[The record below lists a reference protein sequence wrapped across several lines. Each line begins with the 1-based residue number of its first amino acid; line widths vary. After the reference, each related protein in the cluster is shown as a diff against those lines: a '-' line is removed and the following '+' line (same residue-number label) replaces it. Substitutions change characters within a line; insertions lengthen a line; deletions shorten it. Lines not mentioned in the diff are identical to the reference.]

1 MRQVKRLSATG
12 TSRLTGSDNPSETR
26 NGGALGVYQGLASLF
41 VKLTSVCN
49 SAGTVWIFGL
59 MFLICADIIARAG
72 FSAPIRGVTEL
83 VGYSLVG
90 AVFLQLAHSLHVG
103 RFSKAEMFIEP
114 LARKHPITAAL
125 FQMVFSGGGVFV
137 FGLIA
142 YGTISKF
149 EEAWPDLKF
158 GVEGDFTILVWPLR
172 LIILIG
178 ATMVAVKYF
187 SLFIDHAIELRQQI
201 KRRRAEEEKEPLGLY
216 YLLILVGLFAGGWY
230 VATGDFSRVEI
241 GLFSLAGM
249 LVVIFMGIHIG
260 IGLILLGFAG
270 IWMMMGNPNVAINTV
285 KLASNEFLR
294 SFFFGVIPLF
304 VLMGLVINESDV
316 GGDTFNVARW
326 ALRKVKGGLGVA
338 TVMANAIFAA
348 ITGSSIASAAV
359 FTKIAAPHMI
369 KHGYTPTFA
378 VGTVAGSSVLG
389 MLIPPSLLLI
399 IYGFV
404 AEQSVGL
411 LFLAAVIPGIILAL
425 VMGLSIIGMAYF
437 WPSYVGQPDDSE
449 QVDLKVRDAFQMVLP
464 IIILVAAVLGGIY
477 GGFFTPVEAGAVG
490 AAGALIIALV
500 KKRLTWPK
508 LWNVLLETGHTTVS
522 VLFLILAANIYGKM
536 LALSGL
542 PQFASSAIGGSELSF
557 FWFMVFYIVLVI
569 ILGMFL
575 DAVSIMLI
583 VLPLVLP
590 IVLAFGGDLIWF
602 GIVTVIAVEMG
613 LLTPPLGIAVYVVRS
628 TITDSSIT
636 LNQIFGGAFPYV
648 VIMLA
653 VTILLI
659 AFPQLSLVLL
669 N

>member
-1 MRQVKRLSATG
+1 
-12 TSRLTGSDNPSETR
+12 
-26 NGGALGVYQGLASLF
+26 
-41 VKLTSVCN
+41 
-49 SAGTVWIFGL
+49 
-59 MFLICADIIARAG
+59 MFIICADIIARAG
-72 FSAPIRGVTEL
+72 FSAPIRGVTEV

-125 FQMVFSGGGVFV
+125 FQMAFAGGGVFV

-178 ATMVAVKYF
+178 AIMVAVKYL
-187 SLFIDHAIELRQQI
+187 SLLVDHAIELRQQI
-201 KRRRAEEEKEPLGLY
+201 RIRQSQEDKEPLGLY
-216 YLLILVGLFAGGWY
+216 YLFILVGLFAGGWY

-270 IWMMMGNPNVAINTV
+270 IWMMMGSPNVAINTV

-338 TVMANAIFAA
+338 TVVANAIFAA

-411 LFLAAVIPGIILAL
+411 LFLAAVIPGIILAFA
-425 VMGLSIIGMAYF
+425 MGISIIGMAYF
-437 WPSYVGQPDDSE
+437 WPSYVGRPNDSE
-449 QVDLKVRDAFQMVLP
+449 KVELKVGDAFQMVLP
-464 IIILVAAVLGGIY
+464 IIILVGAVLGGIY

-500 KKRLTWPK
+500 KRRMTWPK

-542 PQFASSAIGGSELSF
+542 PQFASSTIGGSELSF
-557 FWFMVFYIVLVI
+557 FWFMVFYITLVI

-590 IVLAFGGDLIWF
+590 IVQAFGGDLIWF

-628 TITDSSIT
+628 TITDASIT
-636 LNQIFGGAFPYV
+636 LNQIFKGAFPYV
-648 VIMLA
+648 LIMLA

>member
-1 MRQVKRLSATG
+1 M
-12 TSRLTGSDNPSETR
+12 
-26 NGGALGVYQGLASLF
+26 GVYQGLAGLF
-41 VKLTSVCN
+41 VRLTSITN
-49 SAGTVWIFGL
+49 SAGTIWIFGL

-72 FSAPIRGVTEL
+72 FNAPIRGVTEI
-83 VGYSLVG
+83 VGYTLIG

-103 RFSKAEMFIEP
+103 RFSRAEMFIDP
-114 LARKHPITAAL
+114 LARKHPVTASL
-125 FQMVFSGGGVFV
+125 FQMVFSAGGIFV

-142 YGTISKF
+142 FGTISKF
-149 EEAWPDLKF
+149 DEAWPDLKF

-172 LIILIG
+172 LIILVG
-178 ATMVAVKYF
+178 ASMVAVKYL
-187 SLFIDHAIELRQQI
+187 SLMIDHAIELRQQL
-201 KRRRAEEEKEPLGLY
+201 RARKLQEEKEPLGLY
-216 YLLILVGLFAGGWY
+216 YLIILIVLFAAGWY
-230 VATGDFSRVEI
+230 IATGDFSRVEI

-249 LVVIFMGIHIG
+249 FLVIFMGLHIG
-260 IGLILLGFAG
+260 LGLILLGFAG
-270 IWMMMGNPNVAINTV
+270 IWMMMGSPNIAINTV

-294 SFFFGVIPLF
+294 NFFFGVIPLF
-304 VLMGLVINESDV
+304 VLMGLVVNESDV
-316 GGDTFNVARW
+316 GGDTFDVARW

-338 TVMANAIFAA
+338 TVLANAIFAA

-411 LFLAAVIPGIILAL
+411 LFLAAVIPGIILAFA
-425 VMGLSIIGMAYF
+425 MGISIIAMAHF
-437 WPSYVGQPDDSE
+437 WPSYVGRPDDSE
-449 QVDLKVRDAFQMVLP
+449 QVDLQLGDAARMVLP
-464 IIILVAAVLGGIY
+464 ILILIAAVLGGIY
-477 GGFFTPVEAGAVG
+477 GGIFTPVEAGAVG
-490 AAGALIIALV
+490 AAGALIIAIV
-500 KKRLTWPK
+500 KRRLTWPK
-508 LWNVLLETGHTTVS
+508 LWKVLLETGHTTVS
-522 VLFLILAANIYGKM
+522 VLFLILAANIYGRM

-542 PQFASSAIGGSELSF
+542 PQFASEMVGGAELGF
-557 FWFMVFYIVLVI
+557 FGFMVLYVILVI

-575 DAVSIMLI
+575 DSISIMLI
-583 VLPLVLP
+583 ILPLVLP
-590 IVLAFGGDLIWF
+590 IVQGFGGDLVWF

-628 TITDSSIT
+628 TIADASVT
-636 LNQIFGGAFPYV
+636 LNQIFKGAFPYV

>member
-1 MRQVKRLSATG
+1 MSE
-12 TSRLTGSDNPSETR
+12 SDNPSATK
-26 NGGALGVYQGLASLF
+26 NGGALGTYQSLVGLF
-41 VKLTSVCN
+41 IKLTSLFN
-49 SAGTVWIFGL
+49 SAGSVWIFGL

-72 FSAPIRGVTEL
+72 FNAPIRGVTEI
-83 VGYSLVG
+83 VGYTLIG

-103 RFSKAEMFIEP
+103 RFSRAEMFIEP
-114 LARKHPITAAL
+114 LARKHPVTAAL
-125 FQMVFSGGGVFV
+125 FQMVFSAGGVFV

-142 YGTISKF
+142 FGTTSKF

-178 ATMVAVKYF
+178 ATMVAVKYL
-187 SLFIDHAIELRQQI
+187 SLLTDYAIDLRQHL
-201 KRRRAEEEKEPLGLY
+201 KARKSAEKKEPLGLY
-216 YLLILVGLFAGGWY
+216 YLFILVALFAAGWY
-230 VATGDFSRVEI
+230 VATGEFTRVEI

-249 LVVIFMGIHIG
+249 IVVIFMGLHIG

-270 IWMMMGNPNVAINTV
+270 IWMMMGSPNIAINTV

-294 SFFFGVIPLF
+294 NFFFGVIPLF
-304 VLMGLVINESDV
+304 VLMGLVVNESDV
-316 GGDTFNVARW
+316 GGDTFDVARW

-338 TVMANAIFAA
+338 PVAANAVFAA

-359 FTKIAAPHMI
+359 FTKLAAPHMI

-411 LFLAAVIPGIILAL
+411 LFLAAVIPGIILAIA
-425 VMGLSIIGMAYF
+425 MGLSIVAMAHF
-437 WPSYVGQPDDSE
+437 WPSYVGRPNESE
-449 QVDLKVRDAFQMVLP
+449 QVNLKIGDAAQMVFP
-464 IIILVAAVLGGIY
+464 IILLIGAVMGGIY
-477 GGFFTPVEAGAVG
+477 GGLFTPVEAGAVG

-500 KKRLTWPK
+500 KRRLTWPK
-508 LWNVLLETGHTTVS
+508 LWTVLLETGHTTVS
-522 VLFLILAANIYGKM
+522 ILFLIMAANIYGRM

-542 PQFASSAIGGSELSF
+542 PQFASEFIGGADLGF
-557 FWFMVFYIVLVI
+557 FWFMVFYIILVI

-575 DAVSIMLI
+575 DAISIMLI
-583 VLPLVLP
+583 ILPLVLP
-590 IVLAFGGDLIWF
+590 IVQAFGGDLIWF

-628 TITDSSIT
+628 TISDSSIT
-636 LNQIFGGAFPYV
+636 LNQIFKGAFPYV